1 MGATKKFQLARAA
14 AKMVCDASVTGT
26 KSMKFFI
33 GAICYHYWFSNGQL
47 KNKQKG
53 FDSGVE

>member
-1 MGATKKFQLARAA
+1 MRATEKFQIARAA
-14 AKMVCDASVTGT
+14 AKKVCGASVTGA
-26 KSMKFFI
+26 KPINFFI
-33 GAICYHYWFSNGQL
+33 GAVFYHYWFSNGQL